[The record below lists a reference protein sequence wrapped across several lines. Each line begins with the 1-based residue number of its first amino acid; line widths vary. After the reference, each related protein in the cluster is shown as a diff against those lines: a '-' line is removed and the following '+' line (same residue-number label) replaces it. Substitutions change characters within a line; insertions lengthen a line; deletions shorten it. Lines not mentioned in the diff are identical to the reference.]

1 MITYICSTSDNI
13 DDSFEFESEQ
23 ECHEDRSDR
32 EFLAQLAAEDYHD
45 EHDGWEDSWPVTLT
59 IWLTD
64 RTPIGKFKVDRE
76 YEPVF
81 CARAVKEEMK

>member
-1 MITYICSTSDNI
+1 MITYICSVSNNFNN
-13 DDSFEFESEQ
+13 SFEFESEQ
-23 ECHEDRSDR
+23 ELHEDRSDR
-32 EFLAQLAAEDYHD
+32 EFLAQLVAEDYHD

-64 RTPIGKFKVDRE
+64 RTPIGKFVVDRE

-81 CARAVKEEMK
+81 YVSRIEE